1 MSTELS
7 DEQLKELEGLYQ
19 KATPGL
25 HKVGMEKPAV
35 ASQLVADE
43 EFAVAIHNAFPALRS
58 RLADA
63 QARAEKAEQ
72 ELKLVRVAFAEA
84 SHNDCQ
90 AGIEIEALK
99 KQLSAT
105 YHE

>member
-1 MSTELS
+1 LSIHKSICMSAIQDLIRA
-7 DEQLKELEGLYQ
+7 LEGTQ
-19 KATPGL
+19 DWNGTHVGECIAAVEAEGL
-25 HKVGMEKPAV
+25 E
-35 ASQLVADE
+35 SIAD
-43 EFAVAIHNAFPALRS
+43 LRL

-72 ELKLVRVAFAEA
+72 ELKLVRVAVAEA

-90 AGIEIEALK
+90 AGVEIEALK